1 MKYLMLAFTFLLIVV
16 TPLNLNAELI
26 NLNEIDKIFNNLTP
40 DTIGGKENSDENR
53 AEIIIL
59 KSFN

>member
-1 MKYLMLAFTFLLIVV
+1 MLSFVFLLIFAS
-16 TPLNLNAELI
+16 TLNLNSELI
-26 NLNEIDKIFNNLTP
+26 NSSENNKVFNNLTP

-53 AEIIIL
+53 AEIINL

>member
-1 MKYLMLAFTFLLIVV
+1 MKYLMLAFVFLLIVV
-16 TPLNLNAELI
+16 THLNLNAELI
-26 NLNEIDKIFNNLTP
+26 NLNEINKIFNNLTP

>member
-1 MKYLMLAFTFLLIVV
+1 MEYQMLAFVFLLIFAS
-16 TPLNLNAELI
+16 TLNLNPELI
-26 NLNEIDKIFNNLTP
+26 NLNEINKMFNNLTP

-53 AEIIIL
+53 AEIINL

>member
-1 MKYLMLAFTFLLIVV
+1 MEYQMLAFVFLLIFVS
-16 TPLNLNAELI
+16 TLNLNPELI
-26 NLNEIDKIFNNLTP
+26 NLSEINKMFNNLTP
-40 DTIGGKENSDENR
+40 DTIGGKENTDENR

>member
-1 MKYLMLAFTFLLIVV
+1 MEYQMLAFVFLLIFAS
-16 TPLNLNAELI
+16 TLNLNPELI
-26 NLNEIDKIFNNLTP
+26 NSSENNKMFNNLTP
-40 DTIGGKENSDENR
+40 DTIGGKENIDENR

>member
-1 MKYLMLAFTFLLIVV
+1 MKYLMLAFAFFLIVV

-26 NLNEIDKIFNNLTP
+26 NPNEIDKIFNNLTP

-53 AEIIIL
+53 AEIINL

>member
-40 DTIGGKENSDENR
+40 DTIGGKENTDENR

>member
-1 MKYLMLAFTFLLIVV
+1 MEYQMLAFVFLLIFAS
-16 TPLNLNAELI
+16 TLNLNPELI
-26 NLNEIDKIFNNLTP
+26 NLSEINKMFNNLTP
-40 DTIGGKENSDENR
+40 DTIGGKENTDENR

>member
-1 MKYLMLAFTFLLIVV
+1 MEYLVLAFVFSLILASS
-16 TPLNLNAELI
+16 PNLNPEL
-26 NLNEIDKIFNNLTP
+26 LNSDEIDKIFNNLTP

-53 AEIIIL
+53 AEIINL

>member
-1 MKYLMLAFTFLLIVV
+1 MEYLMLAFAFLLIVV

>member
-1 MKYLMLAFTFLLIVV
+1 MEYQMLAFVFLLIFAS
-16 TPLNLNAELI
+16 TLNLNPELI
-26 NLNEIDKIFNNLTP
+26 NLSEINKMFNNLTP

-53 AEIIIL
+53 AEIINL